1 MRAFLL
7 IFCFFIVTKNNA
19 QQVCFYKHESNKSK
33 CYELPIDAKVELNNH
48 YKVDKLDTFYTEFPI
63 QLTQIFNDSLYI
75 LDVLSGKNGSVK
87 WSDVHQINIGTNGSD
102 FLFSTATVV
111 SSTVSL
117 VGMAVGL
124 SEFNFK
130 SNPAPPSLL
139 IGAVMLPVSILF
151 LKESKHHFEPEFYRI
166 TQ

>member
-1 MRAFLL
+1 MRAYIV
-7 IFCFFIVTKNNA
+7 IFCFLFVLKANA

-33 CYELPIDAKVELNNH
+33 CYNLPLDATVQLNSH
-48 YKVDKLDTFYTEFPI
+48 FKLENTDTIYTEFPI
-63 QLTQIFNDSLYI
+63 QLNQVFNDSLYI
-75 LDVLSGKNGSVK
+75 LDVLSGKNGAVK